1 CCSGFGTDSVVSLA
15 GVAAAE
21 ICDAR
26 QRKPVTTPKM
36 TGDASVVTSYRWT
49 EGTPVPLARFI
60 AQGPP
65 PGIPTDSPLEVLG
78 QLESMNLL

>member
-1 CCSGFGTDSVVSLA
+1 MRQTLSALPTNTSAQGHSLPTSDSHNA
-15 GVAAAE
+15 
-21 ICDAR
+21 C
-26 QRKPVTTPKM
+26 
-36 TGDASVVTSYRWT
+36 VVTSYRRT